1 MLKTLKLMIREK
13 VIPYT
18 GWLPRYYAFFG
29 WAEIPPAAEVL
40 DIGCGE
46 GYVSVKLAEKCKK
59 VVGFDINA
67 EDLKLAEDKKSRS
80 KYKDKITFVPGDVL
94 KLPFPDKSFDLVGML
109 DVLPHI
115 EKDREAMEEI
125 ARVLRPSGRVVIT
138 TPWQYPCAASL
149 FKGQRMIRKLIPR
162 ALYRDYHQPGIKWL
176 LIDSDRVRKL
186 INAYHLYDIQTL
198 AGIMPPALTL
208 SRQGNFIGKWA
219 ALATD
224 LTYGVKGFWNIR
236 SLFFWPAVRLDSS
249 GGKDSPGY
257 SIIAEFVKK
266 DQLL

>member
-1 MLKTLKLMIREK
+1 LLQTLKRIYRENI
-13 VIPYT
+13 IPYT
-18 GWLPRYYAFFG
+18 SWLPRYYAFFA
-29 WAEIPPAAEVL
+29 WAEITPDAEVL

-46 GYVSVKLAEKCKK
+46 GYVSVKLAEKCQK
-59 VVGFDINA
+59 VTGFDINT

-94 KLPFPDKSFDLVGML
+94 KLPFPDASFDLVCML

-115 EKDREAMEEI
+115 DKDRETMAEV

-138 TPWQYPCAASL
+138 TPWQYPCAAVL
-149 FKGQRMIRKLIPR
+149 FKGQALIRKIIPR
-162 ALYRDYHQPGIKWL
+162 MFYRDYHQPSIKWL
-176 LIDSDRVRKL
+176 LINSDRVQEL
-186 INAYHLYDIQTL
+186 IKAYHLYDVQSLT
-198 AGIMPPALTL
+198 GIMPPALTL
-208 SRQGNFIGKWA
+208 ARHRNFIGKWA

-257 SIIAEFVKK
+257 SIIAEFIKK
-266 DQLL
+266 D